1 METYVLYILWMKVL
15 SDSIFL
21 KTIWQCMYQNFKCPY
36 TFGPSNPLLNEHMG
50 AFSGKVVGGDWCLL
64 TPPVR
69 LELHSVFLCDLT
81 QPMKEVFAL
90 HREKVRLTVRLLAA
104 VNPEGSQLP
113 SPKPLVRLGGHR
125 GIWKLF

>member
-1 METYVLYILWMKVL
+1 METYVLYILWMEVL

-36 TFGPSNPLLNEHMG
+36 TFGPNNPLLNEHTG
-50 AFSGKVVGGDWCLL
+50 AFSGKVWVGTGVYSHLL
-64 TPPVR
+64 CAWNCTLFSYVTSR
-69 LELHSVFLCDLT
+69 

-104 VNPEGSQLP
+104 VNPEGSQFP
-113 SPKPLVRLGGHR
+113 SPKPLVSFGGHR
-125 GIWKLF
+125 GI